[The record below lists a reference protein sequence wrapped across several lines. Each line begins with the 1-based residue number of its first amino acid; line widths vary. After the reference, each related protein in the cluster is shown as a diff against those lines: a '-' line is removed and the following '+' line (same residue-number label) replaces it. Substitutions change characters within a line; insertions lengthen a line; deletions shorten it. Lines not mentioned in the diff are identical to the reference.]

1 MSLLEG
7 IESMKKTNFGPL
19 TGVQVLDIS
28 TMIAAPFGAT
38 LLADLGAEVTKIEH
52 PTGDSLRSVG
62 PWKGEES
69 LRWPGIS
76 RNKKSVTLNINSE
89 KGKEIFLRLIKD
101 VDILIENFRPGTMEK
116 WGLGYDILKEVNSNL
131 IMVRISGYGQTGPYR
146 EKAGF
151 GTPGTAFSGHTYLQG
166 YPDRPPVTPS
176 YSLLDYVTGIYVAFA
191 SVSALY
197 HRDTHEEAEGQVVEM
212 GLYESIFRMMDF
224 LVAEFDQN
232 NVVRGR
238 SPGLA
243 GHSSPAGTYETKDN
257 KFIVLVCS
265 SDATFNRLAEAM
277 NRTDML
283 ENERYYTNS
292 VRLQN
297 DKEVQKIV
305 SDFIKQLNIDEL
317 QEKLDS
323 HGVPMSP
330 ILSIED
336 IFNDPQYAAR
346 ENIVEVEHPR
356 LGKMKVPGV
365 VPKFSETPGSIRHRA
380 PELGEHNEEILGNRL
395 GLTEDEMV
403 ELKQKGII

>member
-1 MSLLEG
+1 
-7 IESMKKTNFGPL
+7 
-19 TGVQVLDIS
+19 
-28 TMIAAPFGAT
+28 
-38 LLADLGAEVTKIEH
+38 
-52 PTGDSLRSVG
+52 
-62 PWKGEES
+62 
-69 LRWPGIS
+69 
-76 RNKKSVTLNINSE
+76 
-89 KGKEIFLRLIKD
+89 
-101 VDILIENFRPGTMEK
+101 
-116 WGLGYDILKEVNSNL
+116 
-131 IMVRISGYGQTGPYR
+131 
-146 EKAGF
+146 
-151 GTPGTAFSGHTYLQG
+151 
-166 YPDRPPVTPS
+166 
-176 YSLLDYVTGIYVAFA
+176 
-191 SVSALY
+191 
-197 HRDTHEEAEGQVVEM
+197 M

-257 KFIVLVCS
+257 KYIVLVCS
-265 SDATFNRLAEAM
+265 SDPTFNRLAEAM
-277 NRTDML
+277 NRKDML
-283 ENERYYTNS
+283 EDERYYTNA

-297 DKEVQKIV
+297 DLEVQLIV
-305 SDFIKQLNIDEL
+305 SDFIKRLDLVDL
-317 QEKLDS
+317 QAKLDV

-380 PELGEHNEEILGNRL
+380 PELGEHNLEILGGL
-395 GLTEDEMV
+395 GLSEDELA